1 MLTLP
6 EFFELIEHRVTGGSE
21 FQWQCY
27 GHHAYVIESDRK
39 ANCANYSFS
48 VVFDR
53 DDQVVYE
60 VTVSDYNNRRA
71 YRMINPDFKFGH
83 DDEAAGR
90 NVPANQAWD
99 DILYTDLETVEDFVT
114 KARAII
120 AGKKYDPRISIPLTL
135 PNSEMLALMTMA
147 HERDMTF
154 NDFVTEIL
162 EQALADLKKEVE
174 THGAEAVRS
183 HLGR

>member
-27 GHHAYVIESDRK
+27 GSQAYVIDSVG
-39 ANCANYSFS
+39 ANHSFS

-60 VTVSDYNNRRA
+60 VNVCDYVNNRA
-71 YRMINPDFKFGH
+71 YRMIDPDFKFGH

-99 DILYTDLETVEDFVT
+99 DVRYVDLDVAADFIQKGLAIRNGKPYDTRVQLDLDLPDDLLFDLMKLAHQRDITLNHLIEQIL
-114 KARAII
+114 R
-120 AGKKYDPRISIPLTL
+120 
-135 PNSEMLALMTMA
+135 
-147 HERDMTF
+147 
-154 NDFVTEIL
+154 
-162 EQALADLKKEVE
+162 
-174 THGAEAVRS
+174 EAVAKHAAEKQS
-183 HLGR
+183 E

>member
-27 GHHAYVIESDRK
+27 GHHAYVIDSDG
-39 ANCANYSFS
+39 ANHSFS

-53 DDQVVYE
+53 DNQVVYE
-60 VTVSDYNNRRA
+60 VTVCDYVNNRA

-90 NVPANQAWD
+90 GVPANQAWHDVLYVDLDVAD
-99 DILYTDLETVEDFVT
+99 DFIQKSLAIRDGEPYDTRVQLELDLDDDLLF
-114 KARAII
+114 
-120 AGKKYDPRISIPLTL
+120 DLM
-135 PNSEMLALMTMA
+135 MLAHQQDITLNQLI
-147 HERDMTF
+147 EQIL
-154 NDFVTEIL
+154 TEMIDRTRAQK
-162 EQALADLKKEVE
+162 EQTE
-174 THGAEAVRS
+174 S
-183 HLGR
+183 

>member
-21 FQWQCY
+21 LQWQCY
-27 GHHAYVIESDRK
+27 GHHAYVIESDG
-39 ANCANYSFS
+39 ANHSFS

-53 DDQVVYE
+53 ANQVVYE
-60 VTVSDYNNRRA
+60 VTVCDYVNNRA

-90 NVPANQAWD
+90 DVPANQAWHDVLYVDLDVAD
-99 DILYTDLETVEDFVT
+99 DFIQKGL
-114 KARAII
+114 AIRD
-120 AGKKYDPRISIPLTL
+120 GKSYDTRISIPLTL

-162 EQALADLKKEVE
+162 EQALANLKKEVE

-183 HLGR
+183 RLGR

>member
-27 GHHAYVIESDRK
+27 GHHAYVIDSDG
-39 ANCANYSFS
+39 ANHHFS

-53 DDQVVYE
+53 DNQAVYE
-60 VTVSDYNNRRA
+60 VNVCDYANDRA

-90 NVPANQAWD
+90 GVPANQAWHDVLYVDLDVAD
-99 DILYTDLETVEDFVT
+99 DFIQKSLAIRDGKSYDTRVQLELDLDDDLLFGLMKLAHQRDITLNQLIEQILTEMIDRT
-114 KARAII
+114 RAQ
-120 AGKKYDPRISIPLTL
+120 K
-135 PNSEMLALMTMA
+135 EQ
-147 HERDMTF
+147 
-154 NDFVTEIL
+154 TE
-162 EQALADLKKEVE
+162 
-174 THGAEAVRS
+174 S
-183 HLGR
+183 

>member
-27 GHHAYVIESDRK
+27 GHHAYVIDSDG
-39 ANCANYSFS
+39 ANHHFS

-60 VTVSDYNNRRA
+60 VNVCDYVNDRA

-90 NVPANQAWD
+90 GVPANQAWHDVLYVDLDVAD
-99 DILYTDLETVEDFVT
+99 DFIQKSLAIRDGEPYDTRVQLELDLDDDLLF
-114 KARAII
+114 
-120 AGKKYDPRISIPLTL
+120 DLM
-135 PNSEMLALMTMA
+135 MLAHQQDITLNQLI
-147 HERDMTF
+147 EQIL
-154 NDFVTEIL
+154 TEMIDRTRAQK
-162 EQALADLKKEVE
+162 EQTE
-174 THGAEAVRS
+174 S
-183 HLGR
+183 

>member
-27 GHHAYVIESDRK
+27 GHHAYVIDSDG
-39 ANCANYSFS
+39 ANHHFS

-53 DDQVVYE
+53 DNQTVYE
-60 VTVSDYNNRRA
+60 VTVCDYVNDRA

-90 NVPANQAWD
+90 GVPANQAWHDVLYVDLDVAD
-99 DILYTDLETVEDFVT
+99 DFIQKSLAIRDGKSYDTRVQLELDLDDNLLFGLMKLAHQRDITLNQLIEQILTEMIDRT
-114 KARAII
+114 RAQ
-120 AGKKYDPRISIPLTL
+120 K
-135 PNSEMLALMTMA
+135 EQ
-147 HERDMTF
+147 
-154 NDFVTEIL
+154 TE
-162 EQALADLKKEVE
+162 
-174 THGAEAVRS
+174 S
-183 HLGR
+183 

>member
-6 EFFELIEHRVTGGSE
+6 EFFELIEHRITGGSE

-27 GHHAYVIESDRK
+27 GKLAYVIDSVG
-39 ANCANYSFS
+39 ANHSFS

-60 VTVSDYNNRRA
+60 VNVCDYVNNRA
-71 YRMINPDFKFGH
+71 YRMIDPDFKFGH

-99 DILYTDLETVEDFVT
+99 DVRYVDLDVAADFIQKGLAIRDSKPYDTRVQLDLDLPDDLLFDLMKLAHQKNITLNHLIEQILREAIAKHATDQT
-114 KARAII
+114 K
-120 AGKKYDPRISIPLTL
+120 
-135 PNSEMLALMTMA
+135 
-147 HERDMTF
+147 
-154 NDFVTEIL
+154 
-162 EQALADLKKEVE
+162 
-174 THGAEAVRS
+174 
-183 HLGR
+183 

>member
-39 ANCANYSFS
+39 ANRANYSFS

-53 DDQVVYE
+53 DNQTVYE
-60 VTVSDYNNRRA
+60 VTVCDYNNRRA

-90 NVPANQAWD
+90 GVPANQSWD
-99 DILYTDLETVEDFVT
+99 DVRYVDLDVADDFIQKSLAIRDGKPYDTRVQLDLDLPDDLLFDLMKLAHQRDITLNQLIEQILQE
-114 KARAII
+114 AISKH
-120 AGKKYDPRISIPLTL
+120 AAEKQ
-135 PNSEMLALMTMA
+135 SE
-147 HERDMTF
+147 
-154 NDFVTEIL
+154 
-162 EQALADLKKEVE
+162 
-174 THGAEAVRS
+174 
-183 HLGR
+183 

>member
-27 GHHAYVIESDRK
+27 GHHAYVIDSDG
-39 ANCANYSFS
+39 ANHHFS

-53 DDQVVYE
+53 DNQTVYE
-60 VTVSDYNNRRA
+60 VNVCDYVNNRA

-90 NVPANQAWD
+90 DVPANQAWED
-99 DILYTDLETVEDFVT
+99 VLYTDLETVEDFVA

-120 AGKKYDPRISIPLTL
+120 AGKNYDTRISIPLTL
-135 PNSEMLALMTMA
+135 PDSEMLALMTMA

-162 EQALADLKKEVE
+162 EQAVADLKKEVE

-183 HLGR
+183 RLGR

>member
-27 GHHAYVIESDRK
+27 GSQAYVIDSVG
-39 ANCANYSFS
+39 ANHSFS

-60 VTVSDYNNRRA
+60 VTVCDYVNNRA
-71 YRMINPDFKFGH
+71 YRMIDPDFKSGH
-83 DDEAAGR
+83 DAEASDR

-99 DILYTDLETVEDFVT
+99 NILYVDLDVADDFIQ
-114 KARAII
+114 KGLAIRDGKPYDTRVQLDLDLPDDLLFDLMKLAHQRDITLNHLIEQILREAI
-120 AGKKYDPRISIPLTL
+120 AKH
-135 PNSEMLALMTMA
+135 AA
-147 HERDMTF
+147 
-154 NDFVTEIL
+154 
-162 EQALADLKKEVE
+162 EQQSV
-174 THGAEAVRS
+174 
-183 HLGR
+183 